1 MRKQYLPRSL
11 KTKSFIFVISKDE
24 MIYNEKGAKKNWY
37 MAIYYPVVE
46 DEDSYYDNDVLK
58 HRNKMSV
65 LS

>member
-1 MRKQYLPRSL
+1 MNPNAAR
-11 KTKSFIFVISKDE
+11 
-24 MIYNEKGAKKNWY
+24 NERRKNWY
-37 MAIYYPVVE
+37 IAIYYPAVE

>member
-1 MRKQYLPRSL
+1 
-11 KTKSFIFVISKDE
+11 
-24 MIYNEKGAKKNWY
+24 